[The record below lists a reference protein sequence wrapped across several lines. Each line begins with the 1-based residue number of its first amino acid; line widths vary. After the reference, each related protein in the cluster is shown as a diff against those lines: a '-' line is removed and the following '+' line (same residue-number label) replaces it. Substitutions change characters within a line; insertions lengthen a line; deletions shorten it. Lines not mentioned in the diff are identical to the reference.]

1 MFKKLLLLVVL
12 GLCFT
17 LPALAQELPP
27 LPELDG
33 DIVLAGLNG
42 PQGLF
47 IDAEGAL
54 WVVDSGV
61 GGDESVESFD
71 PTTFELTSATLGNT
85 SQILRWVPGGEPDV
99 IGSLPSVA
107 VGADFIGAARVT
119 ALDGVVYATVGAWH
133 IAGGETVT
141 LPMQA
146 QVVRIEDG
154 EGVMVADLWQ
164 YELLNNPDGTGN
176 LESHPYGIIAGADG
190 LLYVTDAAGNSL
202 LSVDPASGEVET
214 LAVFEGMPGVFPSPW
229 RNNEPITDPVP
240 TAVVLAD
247 NGDLYVSLLSGAPF
261 IPGSAKVVKVVNGEI
276 TDFALGMTMLTD
288 LKQGPDG
295 NLYATSFGMFTEEGP
310 VFNSGA
316 ILRILPDGSVET
328 LVSGLPFATALA
340 IDAEGNGYVAIN
352 GVAIPDAGMIV
363 YYEGLTSME
372 GVPVEPM
379 SS

>member
-1 MFKKLLLLVVL
+1 MRKNLLWLFLLV
-12 GLCFT
+12 FT
-17 LPALAQELPP
+17 LPALAQEPP
-27 LPELDG
+27 PPPELDG
-33 DIVLAGLNG
+33 DIVLEGLNG

-61 GGDESVESFD
+61 GGSEEVEFFD
-71 PTTFELTSATLGNT
+71 PATFELNPATLG
-85 SQILRWVPGGEPDV
+85 SSSRILRWVPGGEAEV
-99 IGSLPSVA
+99 IASLPSVA
-107 VGADFIGAARVT
+107 VGTDFIGAARVT

-154 EGVMVADLWQ
+154 EPVMVADLWQ
-164 YELLNNPDGTGN
+164 HELLNNPDGTTN
-176 LESHPYGIIAGADG
+176 LESHPYGIIGGADG
-190 LLYVTDAAGNSL
+190 LLYVADAAGNTL
-202 LSVDPASGEVET
+202 LSVNPATGEVET
-214 LAVFEGMPGVFPSPW
+214 LAVFEGLPGVFPSPW
-229 RNNEPITDPVP
+229 RDNEPITDPVP
-240 TAVVLAD
+240 TAVVQD
-247 NGDLYVSLLSGAPF
+247 ENGDFYVSLLSGAPF
-261 IPGSAKVVKVVNGEI
+261 IPGSAKVLKVSGGEI

-340 IDAEGNGYVAIN
+340 VDAEGNGYVAIN
-352 GVAIPDAGMIV
+352 GIAIPDAGMIV
-363 YYEGLTSME
+363 YYEGLTGME
-372 GVPVEPM
+372 GEPVAPM